1 MIVLYKK
8 GKTMLEYVEN
18 RIWFLGHIFNEECS
32 DYSVPEIFLP
42 MQFNNY
48 SDGGE
53 KLAFTFSDPVKDEIL
68 KKLNNIYAEF
78 DLQCTQII
86 FDFLKNGCVNIK
98 TKYLIGKN
106 SKFLSDYDNIG
117 GSFFQKNSD
126 ILFEKLELLREE
138 EVRKNHIILNE
149 NMTWGIPNI
158 LLNQSKNNYNKLQL
172 YSVLYIQN
180 IIFENELDLDNDEL
194 KNVMQE
200 KNKLIV
206 NSDCDVFCGWGI
218 RLWKMKKNIKF
229 DDNILDSEIVY
240 LSKKVITIAELNFF
254 TVLSQKLL
262 YDNKL
267 RDDLSVDSLEFLIS
281 SYRTLYQVNDLISQD
296 FDEFT
301 NLYNAFNFKNDNFS
315 EYIDSKSSS
324 ETTLLQL
331 AKNFETKKIEQ
342 SNQLVQFILTIIGI
356 LTVYSVIT
364 DVTSFLPID
373 DQENIKYTRIVFLAL
388 VTTFLLS
395 LIYFIMPSFFKKKK

>member
-8 GKTMLEYVEN
+8 GKTMLEYIEN

-32 DYSVPEIFLP
+32 EYSDSKIFLP
-42 MQFNNY
+42 LQFNNY
-48 SDGGE
+48 SKGGE
-53 KLAFTFSDPVKDEIL
+53 KLTFVFLDPTKDQIL
-68 KKLNNIYAEF
+68 KKLNAIYAEF
-78 DLQCTQII
+78 NLQCTQII

-126 ILFEKLELLREE
+126 VLFEKLEFLREA
-138 EVRKNHIILNE
+138 EVRRNHIILNE
-149 NMTWGIPNI
+149 NMIWGIPNI

-200 KNKLIV
+200 KNKLTV
-206 NSDCDVFCGWGI
+206 NSNCDVFCGWGI

-229 DDNILDSEIVY
+229 NDNILDSEIVY

>member
-42 MQFNNY
+42 LQFNNY

-53 KLAFTFSDPVKDEIL
+53 KLAFTFSDPVKDEIF

-149 NMTWGIPNI
+149 NMIWGIPNI

-206 NSDCDVFCGWGI
+206 NSNCDVFCGWGI

>member
-1 MIVLYKK
+1 
-8 GKTMLEYVEN
+8 MLEYVEN